1 MVPVV
6 SVKAFPCPDPECVD
20 GIILVYN
27 AYNPDP
33 LKAEEQICDICGG
46 KGFLVRESTT
56 NN

>member
-1 MVPVV
+1 MTPVI

-27 AYNPDP
+27 AYNRDP
-33 LKAEEQICDICGG
+33 LKAEEQICDTCGG
-46 KGFLVRESTT
+46 KGFVVTECAT